1 MNKKNQNLG
10 FIRGVHG
17 IYEQLSQESERGS
30 AIIGAAFI
38 DDVLEEMLKT
48 LMIVPAQKQ
57 DELFTG
63 SFAPLG
69 SLSAKIALSYRLGLI
84 SPNVRMGLD
93 LVRKIRN
100 DFAHVSHQINF
111 KTQSVHERIRELFNL
126 NKQLLDKIWEI
137 AKGNLV
143 GLKLETETMH
153 GLDNLVE
160 TIGWKSTYDIVIS
173 IIAAT
178 LYDGKK
184 NVPKI
189 ISHHRD

>member
-1 MNKKNQNLG
+1 MNKENQNSE
-10 FIRGVHG
+10 FARQVNG

-30 AIIGAAFI
+30 AIIGAAYI
-38 DDVLEEMLKT
+38 DDVLEEILKAF
-48 LMIVPAQKQ
+48 MIAPAQRQ
-57 DELFTG
+57 DELFAS

-84 SPNVRMGLD
+84 SPNIRVSLD

-100 DFAHVSHQINF
+100 DFAHVLHPIDF
-111 KTQSVHERIRELFNL
+111 KTQSVHDRIRELFNL
-126 NKQLLDKIWEI
+126 NNQLLDSIWEI
-137 AKGNLV
+137 AKGSLV
-143 GLKLETETMH
+143 GLELETKSMH

-160 TIGWKSTYDIVIS
+160 AIGWKSSYDIVIS

-178 LYDGKK
+178 LYESIK
-184 NVPKI
+184 NVPQI